1 MSIFRRGLSIVLL
14 IAGIVACAT
23 PSAPEIA
30 ATLRVRSADIQAAQ
44 VVEGA
49 VTWIRFTVPLTVQNL
64 GATDL
69 RIIDCA
75 AAVDALVSARWNRV
89 WSPICAAASGPI
101 LPAGATRDFDL
112 LVSAAI
118 AGPGSPMWSG
128 APDANYRVSLGVWS
142 AGVDGELP
150 RLFSNRFVLREL
162 P

>member
-1 MSIFRRGLSIVLL
+1 MSLFRRGFSVVLL
-14 IAGIVACAT
+14 VAGIDACAT

-30 ATLRVRSADIQAAQ
+30 ATLRVRSADIEAAQ

-49 VTWIRFTVPLTVQNL
+49 VTWIRFTVPLTAQNL

-69 RIIDCA
+69 RIIDCS
-75 AAVDALVSARWNRV
+75 AAVDALLSARWTRV
-89 WSPICAAASGPI
+89 WSPICAAASGAL

-112 LVSAAI
+112 VVSAAI
-118 AGPGSPMWSG
+118 AGPGAPAWGG

-142 AGVDGELP
+142 AGIDGELP
-150 RLFSNRFVLREL
+150 RLFSNSFALREL